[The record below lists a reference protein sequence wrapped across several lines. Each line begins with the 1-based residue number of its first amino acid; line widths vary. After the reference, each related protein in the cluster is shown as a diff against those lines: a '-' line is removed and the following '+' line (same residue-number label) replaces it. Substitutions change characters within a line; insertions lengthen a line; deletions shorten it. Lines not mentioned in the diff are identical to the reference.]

1 MKETNYL
8 APAKQI
14 LAFPDHYINVAKKHA
29 LANAGTPGLATLV
42 GNRYIV
48 KAGTIFPANDATA
61 KGVVLNDYDV
71 TDGDQNMAVVIHGFI
86 KTSALP
92 VAPSAG
98 TPQSQDA
105 TTKVVTPAV
114 LGAKDVLKQITFL

>member
-1 MKETNYL
+1 MKEYNYL

-14 LAFPDHYINVAKKHA
+14 LAFPDHYVNVAKKHVIA
-29 LANAGTPGLATLV
+29 TAGTPGLATLV

-61 KGVVLNDYDV
+61 IGVVFTDYDV

-86 KTSALP
+86 KESALP
-92 VAPSAG
+92 VAPA
-98 TPQSQDA
+98 A
-105 TTKVVTPAV
+105 A
-114 LGAKDVLKQITFL
+114 AKTALKQITFL